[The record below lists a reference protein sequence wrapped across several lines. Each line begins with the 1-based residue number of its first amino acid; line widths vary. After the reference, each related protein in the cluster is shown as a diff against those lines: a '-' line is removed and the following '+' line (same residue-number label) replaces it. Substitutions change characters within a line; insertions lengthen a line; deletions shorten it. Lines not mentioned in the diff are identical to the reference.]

1 MLRVDNIITGVFS
14 EHHFSMSV
22 REAQKLA
29 KVFKA
34 RIKPV
39 HVIETL
45 GMNPFYPKE
54 KSQAKAQ
61 ALAKFTEDVERLYN
75 KHGASHVD
83 EPEVHMG
90 RIHNEICEVAKK
102 YSNSLIVMGRHKEGV
117 MHRFLTTESEKVIAQ
132 GQSPVWV
139 HPHRNISRLP
149 QKIVCGLDF
158 STNCF
163 RAAQS
168 AVMVAKACSAELIFV
183 HVVPESSGYVEMEG
197 QLNIYYPMEDQERE
211 VMHESVN
218 ETLKSMLNQLE
229 FENVKYTEKILYG
242 GAADGVISIARDSDA
257 DLIVIGKSSHGMF
270 ERLFMGSTLRWVLNE
285 FDRDVL
291 IIP

>member
-29 KVFKA
+29 QVFKA
-34 RIKPV
+34 KIKPV

-54 KSQAKAQ
+54 KEQVKED
-61 ALAKFTEDVERLYN
+61 ALEKFKDDVDRLYN
-75 KHGASHVD
+75 KHGGSHID
-83 EPEVHMG
+83 TPEIYMG
-90 RIHNEICEVAKK
+90 RIHLGLVEVAQR
-102 YSNSLIVMGRHKEGV
+102 YTNSLIVMGRHKEGV

-132 GQSPVWV
+132 GQCPVWV

-158 STNCF
+158 SANCL
-163 RAAQS
+163 RAAES
-168 AVMVAKACSAELIFV
+168 ALMVAKACAAELIFV
-183 HVVPESSGYVEMEG
+183 HVVPESTGYVEMEG
-197 QLNIYYPMEDQERE
+197 QLNIFYPMEEEERSK
-211 VMHESVN
+211 MHESVHQ
-218 ETLKSMLNQLE
+218 TLKTTLEQLDFGE
-229 FENVKYTEKILYG
+229 VQYSEKILFG
-242 GAADGVISIARDSDA
+242 GAADGVINLAKETDA
-257 DLIVIGKSSHGMF
+257 DLVVMGKSSHGLL

-291 IIP
+291 VIP